1 LESGVKVF
9 TVSTTAAGTHL
20 IEIIENGQR
29 RQVPGGAALSELL
42 TFLQIDPER
51 VAVELNRA
59 IVPRSD
65 WAHATVDPGA
75 TLEIVQF
82 VGGG

>member
-1 LESGVKVF
+1 
-9 TVSTTAAGTHL
+9 VSTETTGTHS
-20 IEIIENGQR
+20 IEIVVNGQHR
-29 RQVPGGAALSELL
+29 RVPQGATLSELL

-51 VAVELNRA
+51 VAVELNRS
-59 IVPRSD
+59 IVPRPD

-75 TLEIVQF
+75 ALEIVQF